1 MPALVACAMDSC
13 KWNRN
18 GQCDKSEIFVDG
30 GTTCA
35 SFEPNMA
42 AMVGPQGADPRS
54 ALLQMIARGGRPSVG
69 GPPMGGP
76 PMGAPPTGMPG
87 LPPSQI

>member
-1 MPALVACAMDSC
+1 MPALLACAMDSC

-18 GQCDKSEIFVDG
+18 GQCDKSEVFVDG
-30 GTTCA
+30 GATCA

-42 AMVGPQGADPRS
+42 AMVGPQGANPR
-54 ALLQMIARGGRPSVG
+54 AAFLQMLARGGGPPLGRPS
-69 GPPMGGP
+69 
-76 PMGAPPTGMPG
+76 MGAPPTGMPG